1 MTTAYSCAASSSA
14 APLPEQFFDFAFE
27 QLTWQ
32 SVREHLPLDE
42 STPWTVA
49 QSGPWLLQV
58 QAETDTNYSLD
69 DWTCEEESPE
79 LYRKQRQGNLWH
91 IGLIVEVSINGMLL
105 AHESC
110 WAITHES
117 CWTITL
123 DTSSHAAERAD
134 YEHLLFMIKEL
145 TTSCLVSIPVY
156 LDRKIQGLQHAAHV
170 FTGLEQPYYRS
181 VRF

>member
-1 MTTAYSCAASSSA
+1 MTTTYSCAASSSVL
-14 APLPEQFFDFAFE
+14 PLPEQFFDFALE

-58 QAETDTNYSLD
+58 QAKTDAHASLD

-91 IGLIVEVSINGMLL
+91 IGLIVEVNINGMLL
-105 AHESC
+105 AHDSC
-110 WAITHES
+110 WAIA
-117 CWTITL
+117 L
-123 DTSSHAAERAD
+123 DVSNHASERAD
-134 YEHLLFMIKEL
+134 YEDLLSMIKEM

-156 LDRKIQGLQHAAHV
+156 LDRKIQDLQHAAHV
-170 FTGLEQPYYRS
+170 FTGLEQPYHRS